1 MKRSPYGVKP
11 EGGLTRSL
19 LDSGDREARE
29 LLGVGG
35 YT

>member
-11 EGGLTRSL
+11 ENGLADRL
-19 LDSGDREARE
+19 LEDGDDETRE